1 MHISELRGAVRS
13 VLLRTLTGD
22 FDESAIHPVPTL
34 PPTTMTLQRLAA
46 CLAHQQQK
54 RNQD

>member
-13 VLLRTLTGD
+13 VLLRTLTGY

-34 PPTTMTLQRLAA
+34 PTTTMTLQRLAA

-54 RNQD
+54 RDQD